1 MLFNIVP
8 GQWQGT
14 CDGHLEVIG
23 DKKAGKTAR
32 DLDLHPEMVYEM
44 KSKLQLPLLFIY
56 PIRHPLDMIATQILR
71 DTNEHQFRHTG
82 KVFNDTTLLES
93 YVRRFQ
99 YRVANIQ
106 HWMESKW
113 LDILTIYNDDLI
125 SDPPS
130 TLRKMCA
137 FLQITCTAEYIGN
150 CTKLIY
156 SSPSRTRDHVY
167 WPSHLKQSLLDT
179 VKHHSFLARYQHD
192 F

>member
-1 MLFNIVP
+1 
-8 GQWQGT
+8 
-14 CDGHLEVIG
+14 
-23 DKKAGKTAR
+23 
-32 DLDLHPEMVYEM
+32 M
-44 KSKLQLPLLFIY
+44 KSKLLLPKLFIY

-71 DTNEHQFRHTG
+71 DTNEIQFRHTG

-93 YVRRFQ
+93 YVQRFQ

-113 LDILTIYNDDLI
+113 LDMLTIYNDDLI

-167 WPSHLKQSLLDT
+167 WPSHLKQSLLNT